1 MRIFF
6 CLILLVLCGCST
18 PKIVVD
24 NGSGIGIE
32 SGGKRL
38 TNTAKPIM
46 TDRVLLD
53 RVSVE
58 RTLYKTRDEAH
69 WVYVSASVKPQF
81 FFQNDVK
88 DSLRIVFNARKVR
101 KIEREDNLGFYALVF
116 KEGGTL
122 FVLAENRNKR
132 GIRMIYGLDRRQM
145 SRLLVDMGFSSEA
158 ASVDAMS
165 EIISLSETSAAFLDR
180 WTPKM
185 FILDGLIKKQGVRPA
200 NRFPRAF

>member
-1 MRIFF
+1 MRIFSYF
-6 CLILLVLCGCST
+6 IILVLCGCST
-18 PKIVVD
+18 PKIVVED
-24 NGSGIGIE
+24 GSGIGIE
-32 SGGKRL
+32 SEGKRL
-38 TNTAKPIM
+38 TKTAKRIM

-58 RTLYKTRDEAH
+58 RTLYTTRDEAN

-81 FFQNDVK
+81 FFQYDVK
-88 DSLRIVFNARKVR
+88 DSLLIVFNARNVR
-101 KIEREDNLGFYALVF
+101 QIERAGNLGFYALVF

-122 FVLAENRNKR
+122 LVIAENRNKR
-132 GIRMIYGLDRRQM
+132 GIRMIYGLGRHQM

-165 EIISLSETSAAFLDR
+165 EIISLSATSDAFLDR